1 MNYFLVVFDGNDVCV
16 CVVSPYLDSDF
27 SKIRGIFFFLEKII
41 ILLNLQQ
48 GTKLHSVDAE
58 NIWLDKPFGL

>member
-1 MNYFLVVFDGNDVCV
+1 MCV
-16 CVVSPYLDSDF
+16 CVWVLFPHIWILTFQNYGES
-27 SKIRGIFFFLEKII
+27 FFFLEKII